1 MREKGGA
8 GEVRR
13 KQKKKKQKKEREQ
26 KRKKEWIGGEG
37 KKDKEEE
44 EKEGGARDTRSP
56 TWRLGF
62 SHNDVPAPRIRK
74 KKENLNCSTEISAR
88 KLGVNLWERGG
99 ESEDQVNC

>member
-44 EKEGGARDTRSP
+44 EKEGGGGGRDTRSP

-88 KLGVNLWERGG
+88 KLGVNLWER
-99 ESEDQVNC
+99 ERTPWSS